1 MSNQENLKLNNKPL
15 EVPIIQVE
23 NVRKNIDTLEKK
35 YSSRFDISLKDVQN
49 NPEIKEKKLQL
60 EKDIKQYE
68 TDKSVL
74 DKEQKRYQDIQS
86 EIIKLEISKKDKE
99 AIYNQKKTE
108 NSPESQKIANS
119 TNLEIEKLGKNIED
133 KNTELSKIDIK
144 WLEEKTEAD
153 ITNIYKSLSAYQDTL
168 LTKYQEKIWNVD
180 DQLKNIYDSELQPQY
195 DKITWE
201 IQTET
206 EKITWFENNTDEIT
220 STNLKD
226 ENIKKESK
234 KIDKNYES
242 IKESQKKKL
251 ELYTQWVSIKFY
263 KYRIES
269 AKVNLYKD
277 IYADLSNQF
286 KNIDSRILWV
296 QKSYYE
302 WQKSYFWAKEIE
314 FKTSTLYKLAW
325 DSKAKVTEY
334 TKKSTEADNNPEAKK
349 IKDNIENT
357 KNISSYMDSLNKYI
371 NTTTDQNIHKSI
383 FDYLESEQNNEQKI
397 SETYLNKSKES
408 KWHYEEKL
416 TDYRVYEQQAK
427 DEAEKWN
434 YDKAKEFQ
442 DQFKEEQR
450 KLWEFSSK
458 EKYFMDKNLITLQWI
473 SEISTE
479 RLKIEKPLQNY
490 QKRAQEN
497 FEITKKNY
505 EKIKD
510 PSKIEKQSPDNS
522 KDLFETQAQKD
533 IKETLPKN
541 KEEEKK

>member
-1 MSNQENLKLNNKPL
+1 MSNQESLKLNNKPA
-15 EVPIIQVE
+15 EAPVIEIEAV
-23 NVRKNIDTLEKK
+23 NKNIDALEKK

-108 NSPESQKIANS
+108 KSPESQKIANS

-168 LTKYQEKIWNVD
+168 LAKYQEKIWNVD

-206 EKITWFENNTDEIT
+206 EKITSFENNTDEIT

-226 ENIKKESK
+226 ENVKKESK

-302 WQKSYFWAKEIE
+302 WQKSYFWTKEIE

-325 DSKAKVTEY
+325 DSKAKKEEY

-357 KNISSYMDSLNKYI
+357 KNISNYMDSLTKYI
-371 NTTTDQNIHKSI
+371 TTAIKQNIYISLN
-383 FDYLESEQNNEQKI
+383 DYHLAEKELQEAISSKNSAKILKAKENYDIINTRYTIYADDAKEQA
-397 SETYLNKSKES
+397 
-408 KWHYEEKL
+408 
-416 TDYRVYEQQAK
+416 D
-427 DEAEKWN
+427 KWN
-434 YDKAKEFQ
+434 YAKAEELQKLFDADKSKLTTYSSEASYYGDRQLEVLKNI
-442 DQFKEEQR
+442 EQVAG
-450 KLWEFSSK
+450 KITEL
-458 EKYFMDKNLITLQWI
+458 KN
-473 SEISTE
+473 
-479 RLKIEKPLQNY
+479 PLNSQK
-490 QKRAQEN
+490 KRAQEN

-510 PSKIEKQSPDNS
+510 PSKIKEQSPDNS
-522 KDLFETQAQKD
+522 KELFETQAQKD